1 MAAGQVITCILVDR
15 LLQIDLPL
23 TLLAVPPAVIAAS
36 NLWLARRNRRAAGDG
51 RDLHVVAWI
60 FVLDTLCLTGAL
72 VLTADLI
79 REMPMRLS
87 LRVVAVSSYPGT
99 SITSKGA
106 KIEGELPK
114 DLSGKHVLIIDDI
127 LDSGQTIGLVKELIE
142 RQKPASLRTCVLLR
156 KPESVRARH
165 VDVEYVGFDIPNE
178 FVVGYGLDFGGYYR
192 NYPQI
197 ATLRPEAIEA
207 GLGGGGGTHGDDR
220 RGAQ

>member
-1 MAAGQVITCILVDR
+1 MFPEIDHILVSR
-15 LLQIDLPL
+15 E
-23 TLLAVPPAVIAAS
+23 AIAARVRE
-36 NLWLARRNRRAAGDG
+36 LGEQIARDIGESCRGG
-51 RDLHVVAWI
+51 GGSEVVI
-60 FVLDTLCLTGAL
+60 VPILTGAL